1 MRKSYKKL
9 LVLGTALTMSV
20 MASTTSFAAISYPEW
35 YYNLFNTY
43 PTGNITEWEQDPVYW
58 QYLDQ
63 NDPEAHKKL
72 TDSTTTAAASTSES
86 VYPTDVRW
94 SGTTGKWSVNGK
106 ASKYQVR
113 LYKDDKKIA
122 TYSTTNRSYSFS
134 GDIKSSADYWFEVRA
149 YSKSGGNWSDWYSSD
164 SEYFKRSTSS
174 SSSSSSSST
183 STTTTVSSPGGPGT
197 VNAGTSWSNRW
208 VGGNDTWQ
216 VKNMNGNGYVANS
229 WWMDPS
235 TNEWY
240 LMGCTGE
247 LGKESYMSAGLFRDA
262 KGDWYLLNPMHD
274 GTYGRMLS
282 GDSNG
287 NYTLNYN
294 GQSIAVKFNKNHDG
308 TYGKI
313 ISDVNAV
320 RNILGTYFELNY
332 VPATAQ

>member
-1 MRKSYKKL
+1 MRKSYKNL

-20 MASTTSFAAISYPEW
+20 MASMTSFATISYPEW

-72 TDSTTTAAASTSES
+72 AERENTTTAADTSDS

-122 TYSTTNRSYSFS
+122 TYSTTNKSYNFS

-149 YSKSGGNWSDWYSSD
+149 YSKSGGNWSGWESSD
-164 SEYFKRSTSS
+164 SEYFKRSSS
-174 SSSSSSSST
+174 SSGSSSST
-183 STTTTVSSPGGPGT
+183 SSTTTASSSGGPGST
-197 VNAGTSWSNRW
+197 VTNSSWSNRW

-216 VKNMNGNGYVANS
+216 VKNVNGNGYIANS
-229 WWMDPS
+229 WWMDAS

-240 LMGCTGE
+240 LLGCTGE
-247 LGKESYMSAGLFRDA
+247 SGKESYMSAGLFRDA
-262 KGDWYLLNPMHD
+262 RGDWYLLNPLHD
-274 GTYGRMLS
+274 GTYGRMMS

-294 GQSIAVKFNKNHDG
+294 GQSVAIKFNKNHDG

-320 RNILGTYFELNY
+320 RNVLGTYFELNY
-332 VPATAQ
+332 VPDTAQ